1 MNSWRRRDP
10 KVTLTELQLLW
21 EDGESFSCSSAP
33 KLGSMAEWTKERFSS
48 VRHTGATE
56 LLTAWRPF
64 RCVLGSTVHTISTL
78 LHSSALEQ
86 LEPSSSRILLA
97 SDMTER
103 VKKLLLQITGLKDG
117 LVQSDLMKWAEVCS
131 PENDR
136 NLIRCYLPT
145 RRVSQKGR
153 CLKSGLH
160 ILKVRWE
167 KMPRKRGLPQP
178 SDHQA
183 RKGLRLESV
192 HPGASQRHILD
203 MLWDCLF
210 RPKVTLQFVWTSR
223 PQGAEEEWRR
233 FSERRLLEFKCEF
246 SKVRDHLLKQVICCW
261 CSAVVY

>member
-1 MNSWRRRDP
+1 
-10 KVTLTELQLLW
+10 
-21 EDGESFSCSSAP
+21 
-33 KLGSMAEWTKERFSS
+33 MAEWTKERFSS

-56 LLTAWRPF
+56 LLTAWGSF
-64 RCVLGSTVHTISTL
+64 KCVLGSTVRTISTL
-78 LHSSALEQ
+78 PHSSALEQ

-103 VKKLLLQITGLKDG
+103 VKKLLLQITDLKDG
-117 LVQSDLMKWAEVCS
+117 LVQSDLMKWSEVCS
-131 PENDR
+131 PESDR
-136 NLIRCYLPT
+136 NLIRCYSLKHKRFAQKTVTDLPT

-153 CLKSGLH
+153 GLKSGLR

-192 HPGASQRHILD
+192 HPGASQQHILD

-223 PQGAEEEWRR
+223 PQSAEKEWRR
-233 FSERRLLEFKCEF
+233 FSECRLLEFKCEI